1 MLNETFSVIFKHR
14 ACCQTV
20 LLDRSVLIV
29 QKLVENAKIQMRHLE
44 YFSNNVEIFES
55 LFLNG
60 FLLEKTL
67 HFEVITGEDDDGC
80 NLVLLL
86 LSNSSFSG
94 MVLAIIERD
103 DEELLVIV

>member
-1 MLNETFSVIFKHR
+1 MFVSILLSNRCNFTRLRFFK
-14 ACCQTV
+14 
-20 LLDRSVLIV
+20 
-29 QKLVENAKIQMRHLE
+29 
-44 YFSNNVEIFES
+44 S

-103 DEELLVIV
+103 DEELLVIVGSSLPPGNCNRVGGVSSVA